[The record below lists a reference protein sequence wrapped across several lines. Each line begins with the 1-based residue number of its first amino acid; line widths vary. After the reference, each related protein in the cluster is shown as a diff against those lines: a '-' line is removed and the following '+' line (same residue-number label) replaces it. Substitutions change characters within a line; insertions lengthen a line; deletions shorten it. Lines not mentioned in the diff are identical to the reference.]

1 MDCQVHQNKQNPV
14 SINTTKIVI
23 IGLLVAADE
32 KKLVKSFIVNNN
44 NVQKFLHV
52 FIVVKY
58 M

>member
-1 MDCQVHQNKQNPV
+1 
-14 SINTTKIVI
+14 NTTKIVI